1 MKKIIKKF
9 FTPFAVFAM
18 ALGIG
23 VSLSAPKEV
32 LRTKAAPVLYN
43 SFNFKDGGDSQ
54 NSAYNSTNIATK
66 VSYASDNPGGTSGTT
81 DWEADYA
88 NLSMTTETRLGGKLA
103 STVQTND
110 TTPWANIKT
119 KFTFPV
125 PIEQV
130 EIIEVGT
137 FGTASNVENVYLQS
151 SLDSETWTTIGSTA
165 NKSGS
170 VTFSDLTVPA
180 NSYLR
185 LGVGLTASSKNSG
198 LKFTGIKV
206 YENEN
211 AVTKALT
218 SISASGTPTKTS
230 YYDGDTFDPNGLTI
244 TAAFDDGSSADVTS
258 LATFSPN
265 PLTVGT
271 TSVTAS
277 YSFGDVTKTTVISG
291 ITVQVA
297 DFSDVKYEITG
308 KNTFSTIGRAP
319 TGSSATLVETYS
331 TSKQITG
338 GNSQTVTLTGYNN
351 VRITQ
356 ITLSAKSNTSKGAGN
371 FQYSLDGGA
380 TYEDIIPTS
389 NFNNSN
395 WYGAWSTS
403 YVDVVKDVNIIVSS
417 SSVILKVNAT
427 VSSLYVESYSIRWEE
442 SEPDALESLTM
453 NKTESAILV
462 GRTEQFGVTP
472 TPATAP
478 AEVTWSSNNETVAT
492 VDSTGLVTAHSVGT
506 ATITATSVS
515 NTTISAS
522 VVITVPSLDTIE
534 IEGDM
539 TRKSYYTIDSWDIT
553 GLTVTAMYSNTD
565 IHDIPNEDVTWTFNP
580 AAPNST
586 SITSVEVTATYE
598 GISDSKVINVTVTEK
613 VSTVVISEVYGGGGN
628 SGAPYRND
636 FVELY
641 NNTDINIDISGWT
654 VHYASATGDF
664 NNKTTLPDN
673 SIILPYSYYLVK
685 WAAGSSTT
693 VPELPTADVEGSVF
707 AGATNLKV
715 ALTNN
720 DTAPNSPTDTNVVDY
735 VGAGNATAYEGAV
748 APGPSNSESI
758 SRTKSGN
765 IYVDTDNNSADFTVG
780 APTPMNSALS
790 IAEKLMETDT
800 EMQCVTKFPEMKALV
815 VQLSEGQLE
824 YFQSTG
830 DETLMVNARARYL
843 AWAAYLGDNDAY
855 GNGTGSTARSTTTN
869 SSSNN
874 VAAIALIGVI
884 GITSL
889 VGYYFINKKRLTA

>member
-1 MKKIIKKF
+1 MKKIIKKL

-18 ALGIG
+18 AIGIG

-32 LRTKAAPVLYN
+32 SRTKAAPVLYN
-43 SFNFKDGGDSQ
+43 SFNFKDGGDSS
-54 NSAYNSTNIATK
+54 NSAYASTNIETN

-81 DWEADYA
+81 KWEADYA
-88 NLSMTTETRLGGKLA
+88 NLSMTSETRLGGKLA

-137 FGTASNVENVYLQS
+137 FGTASKVENVYLQS

-165 NKSGS
+165 NKSGT

-230 YYDGDTFDPNGLTI
+230 YYDGDSFDPNGLTI

-258 LATFSPN
+258 LATFSPD

-277 YSFGDVTKTTVISG
+277 YSYGDVTKTTVISG
-291 ITVQVA
+291 ITVQV
-297 DFSDVKYEITG
+297 
-308 KNTFSTIGRAP
+308 
-319 TGSSATLVETYS
+319 
-331 TSKQITG
+331 
-338 GNSQTVTLTGYNN
+338 
-351 VRITQ
+351 
-356 ITLSAKSNTSKGAGN
+356 
-371 FQYSLDGGA
+371 
-380 TYEDIIPTS
+380 
-389 NFNNSN
+389 
-395 WYGAWSTS
+395 
-403 YVDVVKDVNIIVSS
+403 
-417 SSVILKVNAT
+417 
-427 VSSLYVESYSIRWEE
+427 
-442 SEPDALESLTM
+442 
-453 NKTESAILV
+453 
-462 GRTEQFGVTP
+462 
-472 TPATAP
+472 
-478 AEVTWSSNNETVAT
+478 
-492 VDSTGLVTAHSVGT
+492 
-506 ATITATSVS
+506 
-515 NTTISAS
+515 
-522 VVITVPSLDTIE
+522 
-534 IEGDM
+534 
-539 TRKSYYTIDSWDIT
+539 
-553 GLTVTAMYSNTD
+553 
-565 IHDIPNEDVTWTFNP
+565 
-580 AAPNST
+580 
-586 SITSVEVTATYE
+586 
-598 GISDSKVINVTVTEK
+598 K

-628 SGAPYRND
+628 SGSLYRND

-654 VHYASATGDF
+654 VHYASAAGSF

-685 WAAGSSTT
+685 WAAGSSTE

-707 AGATNLKV
+707 AGAKEFKV

-790 IAEKLMETDT
+790 IAEKIMETDT

-855 GNGTGSTARSTTTN
+855 GNGTGSSARSTTTN

-874 VAAIALIGVI
+874 VAAIALICVI
-884 GITSL
+884 GITTL

>member
-1 MKKIIKKF
+1 MKKIIKKL

-32 LRTKAAPVLYN
+32 KGVKAAETAVISHSVTTSTNMTGGNDAALYGLADKPFSLVSDKGGGKN
-43 SFNFKDGGDSQ
+43 HVGVNKDGTFRLYYLSGGKGVILSVSLTDNSYHITGFTINYGSTVAKAKIVVDGIEKINEVPNANGFHSLSNLSATAFSIQNVHTGGEKNLQLHVKTISIDYDLKSSPTDKQLVSITSAGTLVKKDYYVGDS
-54 NSAYNSTNIATK
+54 
-66 VSYASDNPGGTSGTT
+66 
-81 DWEADYA
+81 
-88 NLSMTTETRLGGKLA
+88 
-103 STVQTND
+103 
-110 TTPWANIKT
+110 
-119 KFTFPV
+119 
-125 PIEQV
+125 
-130 EIIEVGT
+130 
-137 FGTASNVENVYLQS
+137 
-151 SLDSETWTTIGSTA
+151 
-165 NKSGS
+165 
-170 VTFSDLTVPA
+170 
-180 NSYLR
+180 
-185 LGVGLTASSKNSG
+185 
-198 LKFTGIKV
+198 
-206 YENEN
+206 
-211 AVTKALT
+211 
-218 SISASGTPTKTS
+218 
-230 YYDGDTFDPNGLTI
+230 FDPNGLII

-258 LATFSPN
+258 LATFSPD

-277 YSFGDVTKTTVISG
+277 YSFGDVTETTVISG

-297 DFSDVKYEITG
+297 DSGDVKYGITG
-308 KNTFSTIGRAP
+308 KNTFSTSGLAP

-331 TSKQITG
+331 TSQQITG

-356 ITLSAKSNTSKGAGN
+356 ITLSAKSNTSSGAGN
-371 FQYSLDGGA
+371 FQYSLDGA

-389 NFNNSN
+389 NFSNSN

-427 VSSLYVESYSIRWEE
+427 VNSLYVESYSIRWEE

-553 GLTVTAMYSNTD
+553 GLTVTSMYSNTD

-628 SGAPYRND
+628 SGSLYRND

-654 VHYASATGDF
+654 VHYASAAGSF

-685 WAAGSSTT
+685 WAAGTSTE

-707 AGATNLKV
+707 AGAKEFKV

-790 IAEKLMETDT
+790 IAEKIMETDT

-815 VQLSEGQLE
+815 VQLSEGQLK

-855 GNGTGSTARSTTTN
+855 GNGTGSSARSTTTN

-874 VAAIALIGVI
+874 VAAIALICVI
-884 GITSL
+884 GITTL

>member
-1 MKKIIKKF
+1 M
-9 FTPFAVFAM
+9 
-18 ALGIG
+18 
-23 VSLSAPKEV
+23 
-32 LRTKAAPVLYN
+32 
-43 SFNFKDGGDSQ
+43 
-54 NSAYNSTNIATK
+54 
-66 VSYASDNPGGTSGTT
+66 
-81 DWEADYA
+81 
-88 NLSMTTETRLGGKLA
+88 
-103 STVQTND
+103 
-110 TTPWANIKT
+110 
-119 KFTFPV
+119 
-125 PIEQV
+125 
-130 EIIEVGT
+130 
-137 FGTASNVENVYLQS
+137 
-151 SLDSETWTTIGSTA
+151 
-165 NKSGS
+165 
-170 VTFSDLTVPA
+170 
-180 NSYLR
+180 
-185 LGVGLTASSKNSG
+185 
-198 LKFTGIKV
+198 
-206 YENEN
+206 
-211 AVTKALT
+211 
-218 SISASGTPTKTS
+218 
-230 YYDGDTFDPNGLTI
+230 
-244 TAAFDDGSSADVTS
+244 
-258 LATFSPN
+258 
-265 PLTVGT
+265 
-271 TSVTAS
+271 
-277 YSFGDVTKTTVISG
+277 
-291 ITVQVA
+291 
-297 DFSDVKYEITG
+297 
-308 KNTFSTIGRAP
+308 
-319 TGSSATLVETYS
+319 
-331 TSKQITG
+331 
-338 GNSQTVTLTGYNN
+338 
-351 VRITQ
+351 
-356 ITLSAKSNTSKGAGN
+356 
-371 FQYSLDGGA
+371 
-380 TYEDIIPTS
+380 
-389 NFNNSN
+389 
-395 WYGAWSTS
+395 YGAWSTS

-427 VSSLYVESYSIRWEE
+427 ENSLYVESYSIRWEE

-628 SGAPYRND
+628 SGSLYRND

-654 VHYASATGDF
+654 VHYASAAGSF

-685 WAAGSSTT
+685 WAAGSSTE

-707 AGATNLKV
+707 AGAKEFKV

-765 IYVDTDNNSADFTVG
+765 IYVDTDNNSAGFTVG
-780 APTPMNSALS
+780 AHTPKNSALS
-790 IAEKLMETDT
+790 IAEKIMETDT

-855 GNGTGSTARSTTTN
+855 GNGTGSSARSTTTN

-884 GITSL
+884 GITTL

>member
-1 MKKIIKKF
+1 MKKIIRKL
-9 FTPFAVFAM
+9 FTPLAVL
-18 ALGIG
+18 ALAIG
-23 VSLSAPKEV
+23 VGINLKLETDFINAQAINYAAEADFTLKSAK
-32 LRTKAAPVLYN
+32 
-43 SFNFKDGGDSQ
+43 
-54 NSAYNSTNIATK
+54 NSAYNNNWTYGSWELYGAANNNGGWAFMKFGGKNSTLATANPVYLRGQVPSKSVSQIDVVFNAGNLTVGSVNSWGVDVYSDSDYTNLVDSVLGGTMSKKTAQTLSLVPTSSWAPGLFYKVYFDLANTSSTNGIVWVDK
-66 VSYASDNPGGTSGTT
+66 I
-81 DWEADYA
+81 
-88 NLSMTTETRLGGKLA
+88 
-103 STVQTND
+103 Q
-110 TTPWANIKT
+110 
-119 KFTFPV
+119 F
-125 PIEQV
+125 
-130 EIIEVGT
+130 
-137 FGTASNVENVYLQS
+137 VENVDVS
-151 SLDSETWTTIGSTA
+151 KT
-165 NKSGS
+165 
-170 VTFSDLTVPA
+170 LT
-180 NSYLR
+180 NLS
-185 LGVGLTASSKNSG
+185 
-198 LKFTGIKV
+198 FT
-206 YENEN
+206 
-211 AVTKALT
+211 
-218 SISASGTPTKTS
+218 GTPTKTT
-230 YYDGDTFDPNGLTI
+230 YFEGETFDPAGLTL
-244 TAAFDDGSSADVTS
+244 TASFDDGTSSDVTS
-258 LATFSPN
+258 LATFYPD

-277 YSFGDVTKTTVISG
+277 YSYGGVTKTTVISG

-308 KNTFSTIGRAP
+308 KNTFSTIGLAP

-371 FQYSLDGGA
+371 FQYSLDGV
-380 TYEDIIPTS
+380 TFEDIIPTS

-628 SGAPYRND
+628 SGSLYRND

-654 VHYASATGDF
+654 VHYASATGGF

-790 IAEKLMETDT
+790 IAEKIMETDT

>member
-1 MKKIIKKF
+1 MKKIIKKL

-18 ALGIG
+18 AIGIG

-32 LRTKAAPVLYN
+32 SRTKAAPVLYN
-43 SFNFKDGGDSQ
+43 SFNFKDGGDSS
-54 NSAYNSTNIATK
+54 NSNYASTNIATK

-81 DWEADYA
+81 NWEADYA
-88 NLSMTTETRLGGKLA
+88 NLSMTSETRLGGKSA

-137 FGTASNVENVYLQS
+137 FGTASKVENVYLQS

-165 NKSGS
+165 NKSGT

-185 LGVGLTASSKNSG
+185 LGVGLTASGTNSG

-230 YYDGDTFDPNGLTI
+230 YYDGDSFDPNGLTI

-258 LATFSPN
+258 LATFSPD

-277 YSFGDVTKTTVISG
+277 YSYGNVTKTTVISG
-291 ITVQVA
+291 ITVQV
-297 DFSDVKYEITG
+297 
-308 KNTFSTIGRAP
+308 
-319 TGSSATLVETYS
+319 
-331 TSKQITG
+331 
-338 GNSQTVTLTGYNN
+338 
-351 VRITQ
+351 
-356 ITLSAKSNTSKGAGN
+356 
-371 FQYSLDGGA
+371 
-380 TYEDIIPTS
+380 
-389 NFNNSN
+389 
-395 WYGAWSTS
+395 
-403 YVDVVKDVNIIVSS
+403 
-417 SSVILKVNAT
+417 
-427 VSSLYVESYSIRWEE
+427 
-442 SEPDALESLTM
+442 
-453 NKTESAILV
+453 
-462 GRTEQFGVTP
+462 
-472 TPATAP
+472 
-478 AEVTWSSNNETVAT
+478 
-492 VDSTGLVTAHSVGT
+492 
-506 ATITATSVS
+506 
-515 NTTISAS
+515 
-522 VVITVPSLDTIE
+522 
-534 IEGDM
+534 
-539 TRKSYYTIDSWDIT
+539 
-553 GLTVTAMYSNTD
+553 
-565 IHDIPNEDVTWTFNP
+565 
-580 AAPNST
+580 
-586 SITSVEVTATYE
+586 
-598 GISDSKVINVTVTEK
+598 K

-628 SGAPYRND
+628 SGSLYRND

-654 VHYASATGDF
+654 VHYASAAGSF

-685 WAAGSSTT
+685 WAAGSSTE

-707 AGATNLKV
+707 AGAKEFKV

-790 IAEKLMETDT
+790 IAEKIMETDT

-855 GNGTGSTARSTTTN
+855 GNGTGSSARSTTTN

-884 GITSL
+884 GITTL

>member
-1 MKKIIKKF
+1 MKKIIKKL

-32 LRTKAAPVLYN
+32 SRTKAAPVLYN
-43 SFNFKDGGDSQ
+43 SFNFKDGGDSS
-54 NSAYNSTNIATK
+54 NSNYASTNIATK

-81 DWEADYA
+81 NWEADYA
-88 NLSMTTETRLGGKLA
+88 NLSMTSETRLGGKSA

-137 FGTASNVENVYLQS
+137 FGTASKVENVYLQS

-165 NKSGS
+165 NKSGT

-185 LGVGLTASSKNSG
+185 LGVGLTASGTNSG

-230 YYDGDTFDPNGLTI
+230 YYDGDSFDPNGLTI

-258 LATFSPN
+258 LATFSPD

-277 YSFGDVTKTTVISG
+277 YSYGNVTKTTVISG
-291 ITVQVA
+291 ITVQV
-297 DFSDVKYEITG
+297 
-308 KNTFSTIGRAP
+308 
-319 TGSSATLVETYS
+319 
-331 TSKQITG
+331 
-338 GNSQTVTLTGYNN
+338 
-351 VRITQ
+351 
-356 ITLSAKSNTSKGAGN
+356 
-371 FQYSLDGGA
+371 
-380 TYEDIIPTS
+380 
-389 NFNNSN
+389 
-395 WYGAWSTS
+395 
-403 YVDVVKDVNIIVSS
+403 
-417 SSVILKVNAT
+417 
-427 VSSLYVESYSIRWEE
+427 
-442 SEPDALESLTM
+442 
-453 NKTESAILV
+453 
-462 GRTEQFGVTP
+462 
-472 TPATAP
+472 
-478 AEVTWSSNNETVAT
+478 
-492 VDSTGLVTAHSVGT
+492 
-506 ATITATSVS
+506 
-515 NTTISAS
+515 
-522 VVITVPSLDTIE
+522 
-534 IEGDM
+534 
-539 TRKSYYTIDSWDIT
+539 
-553 GLTVTAMYSNTD
+553 
-565 IHDIPNEDVTWTFNP
+565 
-580 AAPNST
+580 
-586 SITSVEVTATYE
+586 
-598 GISDSKVINVTVTEK
+598 K

-628 SGAPYRND
+628 SGSLYRND

-654 VHYASATGDF
+654 VHYASAAGSF

-790 IAEKLMETDT
+790 IAEKIMETDT

-815 VQLSEGQLE
+815 VQLSEGQLG

-830 DETLMVNARARYL
+830 EETLMVNARTRYL

-855 GNGTGSTARSTTTN
+855 GNGFSARSTTTN

-884 GITSL
+884 GITTL

>member
-1 MKKIIKKF
+1 MKKIIRKL
-9 FTPFAVFAM
+9 FAPIALLSL
-18 ALGIG
+18 ALGVGISLNHQKDVIG
-23 VSLSAPKEV
+23 AKALDETYTYTSGDGTGDGNV
-32 LRTKAAPVLYN
+32 RTYETP
-43 SFNFKDGGDSQ
+43 SFNMIHRKNNAS
-54 NSAYNSTNIATK
+54 SAIVATYSELR
-66 VSYASDNPGGTSGTT
+66 VYAGHSLEIVPKNPGGYSITKVTVTTTTTGYGGAMRDASVMAGTSAATAQDITGITSGSGSGAIF
-81 DWEADYA
+81 DFSGVPNNEF
-88 NLSMTTETRLGGKLA
+88 
-103 STVQTND
+103 V
-110 TTPWANIKT
+110 
-119 KFTFPV
+119 KFTLNAQSRTTV
-125 PIEQV
+125 WNIEYTQGATDKQLV
-130 EIIEVGT
+130 SITSAGTLVKKDYYVG
-137 FGTASNVENVYLQS
+137 
-151 SLDSETWTTIGSTA
+151 DS
-165 NKSGS
+165 
-170 VTFSDLTVPA
+170 
-180 NSYLR
+180 
-185 LGVGLTASSKNSG
+185 
-198 LKFTGIKV
+198 
-206 YENEN
+206 
-211 AVTKALT
+211 
-218 SISASGTPTKTS
+218 
-230 YYDGDTFDPNGLTI
+230 FDPNGLTI

-258 LATFSPN
+258 LATFSPD

-277 YSFGDVTKTTVISG
+277 YTFGGVTKTTVISG

-308 KNTFSTIGRAP
+308 KNTFSTIGLAP

-654 VHYASATGDF
+654 VHYASATGGF

-685 WAAGSSTT
+685 WAAGNSTE

-790 IAEKLMETDT
+790 IAEKIMETDT